1 MRQILYISFLLF
13 SILSFAQEA
22 QSTKKNT
29 SILDITNI
37 NVSGIIKDEKG
48 ELLVGAIV
56 ISKKTKEKTIADFD
70 GKFEINVKQ
79 KDKIVISFI
88 GYETKE
94 IKIIDKY
101 YFEIILEVAKRKM
114 SRSEKRMIR
123 REIRKNGSYV
133 FPD

>member
-1 MRQILYISFLLF
+1 MKNFKLILFLLL
-13 SILSFAQEA
+13 LSKFTYSQNK
-22 QSTKKNT
+22 S
-29 SILDITNI
+29 
-37 NVSGIIKDEKG
+37 VSGIIKDEKG
-48 ELLVGAIV
+48 ELLVGAI
-56 ISKKTKEKTIADFD
+56 IINKKTGEKTVADID

-79 KDKIVISFI
+79 KSKLIITYI
-88 GYETKE
+88 GYEQKE

-101 YFEIILEVAKRKM
+101 YFEIILEVAKRKI

>member
-37 NVSGIIKDEKG
+37 NVSEIIKDEKG